1 MTPEVRAILK
11 LRVPVIVR
19 LGHRTMPLDDV
30 LALGPGAIIELPKQ
44 ADRPLDLMVNNKP
57 VGQGNAVK
65 VSENFGL
72 RLTEI
77 GDTRDRVAALSG
89 ETYPSDDAD
98 DMSDDEPRP

>member
-1 MTPEVRAILK
+1 MAPEVRAILK

-44 ADRPLDLMVNNKP
+44 ADRPLDLMVNNKTI
-57 VGQGNAVK
+57 GEGRAVK

-72 RLTEI
+72 RITEI
-77 GDTRDRVAALSG
+77 GDTRDRVAALGDSG
-89 ETYPSDDAD
+89 EPPA
-98 DMSDDEPRP
+98 EW